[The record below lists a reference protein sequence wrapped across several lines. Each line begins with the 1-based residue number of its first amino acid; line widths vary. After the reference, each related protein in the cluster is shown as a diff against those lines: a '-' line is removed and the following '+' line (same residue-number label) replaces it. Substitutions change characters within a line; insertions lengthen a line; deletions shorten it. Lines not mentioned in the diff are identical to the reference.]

1 MYRVVSIENDEM
13 TRIVKLENLETGTID
28 MCFDD
33 SAVVSDENF
42 GFMEE
47 ERLYNCKIKLFGNI
61 ALDIQDEVVLC
72 KIVKDNLFVGNQKMV
87 KILIEADEYYITEKK
102 IRNLVA
108 LKKEF
113 YFKYTRKDLIEVNN
127 VIHADL
133 L

>member
-72 KIVKDNLFVGNQKMV
+72 KIVKDNIFVGNQKMV